1 MSLRCVLGVQNTGR
15 WWRGCTNLQID
26 ISLAGEK
33 KEGSIESASE
43 KRKDEA
49 VICF

>member
-33 KEGSIESASE
+33 KGPFLSASE
-43 KRKDEA
+43 KRKG
-49 VICF
+49 